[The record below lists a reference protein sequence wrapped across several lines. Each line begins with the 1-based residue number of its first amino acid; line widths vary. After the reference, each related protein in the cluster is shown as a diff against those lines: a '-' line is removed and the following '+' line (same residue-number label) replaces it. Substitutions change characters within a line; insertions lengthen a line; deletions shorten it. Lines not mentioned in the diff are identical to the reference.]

1 MRHRAEWQNLLD
13 DRILEIASD
22 VAGTDD
28 EPLNARD
35 INSRLPQKDYNL
47 DYIRRRCAGLVDAG
61 LLQRVHADSALW
73 SITERGQAYLNEEY
87 DVAAGMYVDE
97 MNGNGENDISADER
111 V

>member
-22 VAGTDD
+22 AAESGE
-28 EPLNARD
+28 EPINARD
-35 INSRLPQKDYNL
+35 INDRLPQKDYNL
-47 DYIRRRCAGLVDAG
+47 DYIRRRCGKLTDAG
-61 LLQRVHADSALW
+61 LLQRVHPDNALW
-73 SITERGQAYLNEEY
+73 AITDRGQAYLSEEY
-87 DVAAGMYVDE
+87 DVAAGMYIDE